1 MKIDFAKRLLDT
13 TIQQQQDEER
23 QLQLK
28 QSEME
33 RKIGLQLQAKND
45 EELKLEW
52 MPDNM
57 EKLKERI
64 ELMKKDQG
72 QRRSKVASYEEAL
85 EHYEQTERFFRM
97 ELRNIIRNL
106 EIFNEKLKELKQGIK
121 QVQDSKATSAKLIQT
136 IDNYKV

>member
-23 QLQLK
+23 QLQSK

-85 EHYEQTERFFRM
+85 ELDQRRSLPARIYLVVHSGDGR
-97 ELRNIIRNL
+97 INL
-106 EIFNEKLKELKQGIK
+106 TVCLSRCS
-121 QVQDSKATSAKLIQT
+121 SK
-136 IDNYKV
+136 

>member
-57 EKLKERI
+57 EKLKDRI